1 MRMRRIM
8 GNESVPL
15 RRTGRS
21 GKIISCTGKP
31 IRLLVLVAISFII
44 HHSSLAQLDSWQ
56 SHFSY
61 QSGQSVAVVGSKIY
75 AATRNGF
82 FYYDKTTNETVT
94 LDKTNGLSEV
104 SISRLLYLADQKRL
118 LIAYQSGNL
127 DFLTVSSTGE
137 SGDVKNS
144 NTILTAPNLPAAR
157 AIQHLNRVGNNV
169 YLSTDFGLV
178 VLDIVRDEI
187 RDTYFSPAPNGRLG
201 TVIYST
207 VVAGDTLFALAGSG
221 NPGAGLLL
229 QAVRLAP
236 NVNIADPANWRLV
249 AAPDRSITSISS
261 SSGRLVASVNERGV
275 YERQNGR
282 WVLTRSLPDQAIKLF
297 SAPDGYSLATDQTI
311 TLPNSTTFSGPLLTS
326 YVQEVVAD
334 GDQVWVADPTNGL
347 LAGRAGAFE
356 RIVPEGPVL
365 GGFTN
370 LYAYPRTLVA
380 LSETA
385 FAGPHVERYSVL
397 DGRWQSITI
406 PNYRDIG
413 FIDAVYLPTEQR
425 LYLVGGRGLWSL
437 IDGQLPTPV
446 ALPGTVGSSITSLAT
461 DRDGNLWLGAPGQ
474 RATLYVRRP
483 DGTFLTFPV
492 SNSSRMAQLTPDD
505 NGFIWF
511 VNRSSTDELTVFDP
525 QTARSRSFF
534 IRTNALV
541 KDRTGAIW
549 IGTSQ
554 GPLVFDNP
562 ADAFDARINPQTPLL
577 NGRRLLGNER
587 VNAIAVDG
595 GNRKWLGTSNGLY
608 LVSPDGSQLLET
620 FTTANSPL
628 PDNNVQRLTIEPV
641 SGRVFILSGQ
651 GSVGDKLVSYGGS
664 ATEPTETLSKL
675 TIFPNPVRPDFSG
688 TVSINGLTDN
698 ATVKVLDAGGQLV
711 YETRS
716 QGGTATWNLRDYRNR
731 PAQTGV
737 YLIVVVAADGT
748 EGVAGKLAVVR

>member
-1 MRMRRIM
+1 MDNAQWTAWWLTTKQQRW
-8 GNESVPL
+8 SVRPVTRVAL
-15 RRTGRS
+15 YVLH
-21 GKIISCTGKP
+21 CTLF
-31 IRLLVLVAISFII
+31 ITHYSFSQIG
-44 HHSSLAQLDSWQ
+44 SWQ

-61 QSGQSVAVVGSKIY
+61 QSGQSVAVVGNKIY

-104 SISRLLYLADQKRL
+104 GISRLLYLADQKRL

-127 DFLTVSSTGE
+127 DLLTVSNTGE
-137 SGDVKNS
+137 PGDVKTI
-144 NTILTAPNLPAAR
+144 NTILTAPNLPATR
-157 AIQHLNRVGNNV
+157 AIQHLNRVGNNA

-178 VLDIVRDEI
+178 ILDIVRDEI
-187 RDTYFSPAPNGRLG
+187 RDTYFSPAPNGQLG
-201 TVIYST
+201 TAIYIT
-207 VVAGDTLFALAGSG
+207 VVVGDTLFALSGSS

-249 AAPDRSITSISS
+249 SAPDRSIESISS

-282 WVLTRSLPDQAIKLF
+282 WVLTRPLSNRTIKLF
-297 SAPDGYSLATDQTI
+297 PGSDGYILATDQTV
-311 TLPNSTTFSGPLLTS
+311 TLPNSTTFSGPLLTAG
-326 YVQEVVAD
+326 VREVVAD
-334 GDQVWVADPTNGL
+334 GDRIWVADGTNGL
-347 LAGRAGAFE
+347 LTGRAGAFE
-356 RIVPEGPVL
+356 RIAPEGPVL

-370 LYAYPRTLVA
+370 LYAYPQTLVA
-380 LSETA
+380 SSETA
-385 FAGPHVERYSVL
+385 FAGPHVERYSVP

-413 FIDAVYLPTEQR
+413 FTSAVYLPAEQR
-425 LYLVGGRGLWSL
+425 LYLGGRGLWSL
-437 IDGQLPTPV
+437 ADGQLPMPV
-446 ALPGTVGSSITSLAT
+446 ALPNTVDSGVNSLAT
-461 DRDGNLWLGAPGQ
+461 DRDGNLWVGVGRSGE
-474 RATLYVRRP
+474 RATLYLRRP

-492 SNSSRMAQLTPDD
+492 SSSSRMGQLTPDD

-511 VNRSSTDELTVFDP
+511 VDRSSDEELTVFDP

-534 IRTNALV
+534 IRANALV

-562 ADAFDARINPQTPLL
+562 ADAFDARIMPQVPLL

-595 GNRKWLGTSNGLY
+595 GNRKWLGTTNGLY
-608 LVSPDGSQLLET
+608 LVSPDGSQLLEA

-628 PDNNVQRLTIEPV
+628 PDNNVQLLTIEPV
-641 SGRVFILSGQ
+641 SGRVFVLSGQ

-664 ATEPTETLSKL
+664 ATEPTETLTKL
-675 TIFPNPVRPDFSG
+675 SIFPNPVRPDFSG

-698 ATVKVLDAGGQLV
+698 ATVKVMDAGGQLV

-716 QGGTATWNLRDYRNR
+716 QGGTVSWNLRDYRNR

-737 YLIVVVAADGT
+737 YLIVVVTADGI
-748 EGVAGKLAVVR
+748 EGIAGKLAVVR

>member
-1 MRMRRIM
+1 MM
-8 GNESVPL
+8 NDECKL
-15 RRTGRS
+15 
-21 GKIISCTGKP
+21 ISCTGKL
-31 IRLLVLVAISFII
+31 IRLLILVAISFSIQ
-44 HHSSLAQLDSWQ
+44 HSAFAQLDSWQ
-56 SHFSY
+56 SHVSY

-82 FYYDKTTNETVT
+82 FYHDKTTNETVT
-94 LDKTNGLSEV
+94 LDKTNGLSDV

-127 DFLTVSSTGE
+127 DFLIVSSTGE
-137 SGDVKNS
+137 PGNVKNS
-144 NTILTAPNLPAAR
+144 NTIVTAPNLPATR
-157 AIQHLNRVGNNV
+157 VIQHLNRVGSNV

-201 TVIYST
+201 TVIYTT
-207 VVAGDTLFALAGSG
+207 VVAGDTLFALAGFG
-221 NPGAGLLL
+221 NPGADLRL

-261 SSGRLVASVNERGV
+261 SSGRLVASVNERGI
-275 YERQNGR
+275 YERQNGQ
-282 WVLTRSLPDQAIKLF
+282 WVLTRPLANQTIKLF
-297 SAPDGYSLATDQTI
+297 PAPDGSILATDQTI
-311 TLPNSTTFSGPLLTS
+311 TLPNSTTFSGSLLTNS
-326 YVQEVVAD
+326 VQEVVAD

-347 LAGRAGAFE
+347 LAGQAGAFE
-356 RIVPEGPVL
+356 RIAPEGPVL
-365 GGFTN
+365 GEFTN
-370 LYAYPRTLVA
+370 LYAYPQTLVA
-380 LSETA
+380 SSETA
-385 FAGPHVERYSVL
+385 FAGPHVERYSIP

-413 FIDAVYLPTEQR
+413 FTSAVYLPAEQR
-425 LYLVGGRGLWSL
+425 LYLGGRGLWSL
-437 IDGQLPTPV
+437 ADGQLPMPV
-446 ALPGTVGSSITSLAT
+446 ALPATFIPNPIINSLAT
-461 DRDGNLWLGAPGQ
+461 DLEGNLWIGTGGGNNGE
-474 RATLYVRRP
+474 RASLYVRRP
-483 DGTFLTFPV
+483 DGTYQTFAGA
-492 SNSSRMAQLTPDD
+492 NQLSIRQIVPDD
-505 NGFIWF
+505 NGFLWL
-511 VNRSSTDELTVFDP
+511 NSLRSELVVFDP
-525 QTARSRSFF
+525 QTNRRRVLGVVPQS
-534 IRTNALV
+534 IT

-562 ADAFDARINPQTPLL
+562 ADAFDARVSPQVPLL

-595 GNRKWLGTSNGLY
+595 GNRKWLGTGSGLY

-675 TIFPNPVRPDFSG
+675 SIFPNPVRPDFGG

-737 YLIVVVAADGT
+737 YLVVVVAADGS